1 MQDWQICQRRHTFAL
16 LASIYQS
23 STEYNLRSLIIQSLQ
38 AMTAIPEAS
47 IHLAEKEGLVEW
59 LEMACLNDQS
69 TGRGATLEDVI
80 GILENV
86 VTALVQRDMSK
97 SSKVFERGR
106 RWHIQV
112 LGCLQRIA
120 PVEGE

>member
-1 MQDWQICQRRHTFAL
+1 
-16 LASIYQS
+16 
-23 STEYNLRSLIIQSLQ
+23 LRSLIIQSLQ

-69 TGRGATLEDVI
+69 TGRGATLQDVI
-80 GILENV
+80 GILENI